1 MLSQLAQK
9 NLQDLLGEPTPT
21 AVAAGVPAE
30 ATPNTMTPD
39 AGTVPFIGFTNL
51 PPDHILNA
59 HFDKNA
65 DGDPIVAVSYQSKLD
80 YVPYIYQEA
89 SDVIKATVNSVGT
102 GLKDIQTRVYYG
114 KNELSISTPSEA
126 AANYASGRINQTQ
139 LMQLS
144 NIDINGQKVGPNGY

>member
-1 MLSQLAQK
+1 
-9 NLQDLLGEPTPT
+9 
-21 AVAAGVPAE
+21 V
-30 ATPNTMTPD
+30 
-39 AGTVPFIGFTNL
+39 IGFTSI
-51 PPDHILNA
+51 PPEDVLNA

-65 DGDPIVAVSYQSKLD
+65 NGDPIVAVSYQSKLD

-114 KNELSISTPSEA
+114 KNELSINTPSEA
-126 AANYASGRINQTQ
+126 AANYASGKINQMQ

-144 NIDINGQKVGPNGY
+144 DIVINGQKVGPNGY